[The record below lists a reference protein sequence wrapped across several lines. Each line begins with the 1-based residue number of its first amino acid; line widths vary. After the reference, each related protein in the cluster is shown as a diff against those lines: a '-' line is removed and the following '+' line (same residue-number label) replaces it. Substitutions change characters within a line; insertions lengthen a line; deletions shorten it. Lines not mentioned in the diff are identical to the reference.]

1 MFIMKDK
8 IIFWLSADLL
18 PFCLAYYIQRKID
31 AEFFAIYD
39 LTNKPRKF
47 FELQKL
53 VNFSKIWFYHDY
65 IRVNNFPEKKYIEKI
80 SEKYKLDLQQMVDN
94 DRILNKYNEYYNFSE
109 NQIQSILESEC
120 KLFETVLDQIKP
132 NYFVTTETSL
142 QPHNLFYEICKKR
155 GVKILMLNHA
165 NWKKYCYISQ
175 ERHKID
181 FIKKIEKNN
190 YNSVTLEYTQKLFE
204 ESRVSKYHKKFHEN
218 IRNSKIELIKAALK
232 YIFSSEKNSKTHY
245 TYFGR
250 NKLKVLYKE
259 YQDNIKKN
267 KRKKFIDKTL
277 FRQISVNEKFVY
289 LPLHQEP
296 ERSLL
301 IAAPKFSDQLLTIKK
316 ISENLP
322 KNYKLYVKEHPTQ
335 GPARNWRDISFY
347 NEIIKLKNVKLF
359 HPEFDSKLLLKNCE
373 LVISVGGTSSFEAAF
388 FGKPSIIF
396 ADLGYSLIPS
406 VTKLNSY
413 TELKH
418 GIMNSLKQTID
429 PNDVLG
435 YVSILEK
442 NSFEFDIMDFESR
455 YQNTFY
461 MSGNLV
467 DVEFDEKMMNEFLIK
482 NKNDLEIVT
491 DEFIKKIYQFK
502 TLENKIESD

>member
-1 MFIMKDK
+1 MKDK
-8 IIFWLSADLL
+8 VIFWLSADLL
-18 PFCLAYYIQRKID
+18 PFCLAYYLQKKID
-31 AEFFAIYD
+31 GEIFAIYD
-39 LTNKPRKF
+39 LTNKPKKF

-53 VNFSKIWFYHDY
+53 VNFSKIWFYHDH
-65 IRVNNFPEKKYIEKI
+65 IRVNKVPEIKYIEKI
-80 SEKYKLDLQQMVDN
+80 SEKYKLDLQEMVNN

-120 KLFETVLDQIKP
+120 KLFEMVLDEIKP
-132 NYFVTTETSL
+132 NYFITSETSL

-181 FIKKIEKNN
+181 FIKKIKK
-190 YNSVTLEYTQKLFE
+190 YNINSTKLEDIQKLFE
-204 ESRVSKYHKKFHEN
+204 ESRVSKYHKKFHKK

-259 YQDNIKKN
+259 CQDNIKKN
-267 KRKKFIDKTL
+267 KRKKFIDNN
-277 FRQISVNEKFVY
+277 FFQQISINEKFVY

-301 IAAPKFSDQLLTIKK
+301 IAAPKFSDQLLTIKQVSK
-316 ISENLP
+316 NLP
-322 KNYKLYVKEHPTQ
+322 KNYELYVKEHPTQ
-335 GPARNWRDISFY
+335 GPARNWRETSFY
-347 NEIIKLKNVKLF
+347 NEVMKLKNVKLF

-406 VTKLNSY
+406 ITRLNSY
-413 TELKH
+413 AELKQ
-418 GIMNSLKQTID
+418 GIMNSLKLKID
-429 PNDVLG
+429 PNDVLD
-435 YVSILEK
+435 YVNMLEK
-442 NSFEFDIMDFESR
+442 NSFEFDIMNFETK
-455 YQNTFY
+455 YQNSFY

-467 DVEFDEKMMNEFLIK
+467 DVEFDERMMKEFLIK
-482 NKNDLEIVT
+482 NKEDLEIVT

-502 TLENKIESD
+502 TQENKIGTDKKC